1 MSFTAKL
8 TLLPIGL
15 DGFVEDYVNNFKA
28 KGVNGKWL
36 NCVTPGEL
44 IRLGITKVGHQMII
58 LDRIRQLQAQYC
70 AFDNETLQ
78 MVLFRV
84 CRACVSIVAAVN
96 AHTSIVERQD
106 FRDPDADAVYPGILD
121 DLQDAVTY
129 ILNCVLTLMTAVWNA
144 AFWLDRPPFHTL
156 PDMISL
162 RKFLIERA
170 LLVNNAAQLAIANQ
184 LPTHFKEVQ
193 THVESVGDRVDAVIQ
208 GCNDS
213 IMLTPCGMELVQLRK
228 ADAAEFGFNL
238 ESTQTNVHWIAFV
251 QQESPAF
258 CSGKVTRG
266 DEVVEVNDQVVIGW
280 QHRRVADLMRL
291 YPKRISLRLRKRPMH
306 ATDFSGFPGGGRRHR
321 VVAQQE
327 PTNVPTRY
335 LRGRV
340 PLAAALPNASE
351 PLDSA
356 HDSTNPQL
364 LLSPSAASNT
374 IPEAQT
380 PIYSQSSS
388 SSSSRCPSMQFN
400 DELLQPGSHNL
411 DTLSYA
417 TAKSDTPPGGSFKT
431 AYSSFPAGR
440 ISSST
445 PSTPFLN
452 ARSKYKAKSESDNP
466 APLSPDRYQLRAN
479 MESVESSPRSGAERN
494 NSLQFRS
501 SLSTPSKGLFSRFT
515 LTHRRTA
522 SGGPTLWS
530 PAKDADQAETRS
542 VRSETGRR
550 TTAPIVQ
557 ALDKRTRSRPCMGS
571 VDSMPKQVVG
581 LTHRS
586 KSFKDLVPAESNGWL
601 WLKRSNTLLSKY
613 GKRWCVFKNSTLY
626 YYRHVEDQ
634 VAEGMINMNG
644 FTVTP
649 APEVKYG
656 RYPFYV
662 HNDWIRFIFAA
673 ETETER
679 TRWMNLL
686 AMPSI
691 TLPDINENRS
701 PRVGGFGP
709 GHLAGDEDLPP
720 RVSLRSKAMIAHS
733 EHDCQLGR
741 QPIPPKPG
749 QDAEQQRLQTSANQ
763 SPLELR
769 RNPSLG
775 VKPLSPCV
783 SRQDETDPSASSFIV
798 PKVVPQVFCSLPHRS
813 PSVPSGLSYMDGGG
827 SHDFDESLLGCPRV
841 ARNEASPIIVCDLI
855 TMREKPS
862 LESHSSTHSPT
873 YMLPPQFPQR
883 SSTCKSSPPISDA
896 TSGQP
901 NSHRYQLSPPVRDSR
916 QRAMSSSPLPQCHG
930 KRSALMTS
938 NDHSTTPTS
947 GV

>member
-1 MSFTAKL
+1 
-8 TLLPIGL
+8 
-15 DGFVEDYVNNFKA
+15 
-28 KGVNGKWL
+28 
-36 NCVTPGEL
+36 
-44 IRLGITKVGHQMII
+44 
-58 LDRIRQLQAQYC
+58 
-70 AFDNETLQ
+70 

-156 PDMISL
+156 PDMIAL

-170 LLVNNAAQLAIANQ
+170 LLVNNAAQLAISNQ
-184 LPTHFKEVQ
+184 LPTHFEEVQ

-251 QQESPAF
+251 QQE
-258 CSGKVTRG
+258 
-266 DEVVEVNDQVVIGW
+266 IGW

-327 PTNVPTRY
+327 PTTVPTRY

-356 HDSTNPQL
+356 QDSTNPQL

-452 ARSKYKAKSESDNP
+452 ARSKYKAKSESDHP
-466 APLSPDRYQLRAN
+466 PVSPDAYQPRAN
-479 MESVESSPRSGAERN
+479 MESVESSPRSVAERN
-494 NSLQFRS
+494 NSLQSRS
-501 SLSTPSKGLFSRFT
+501 SLSTPSKSLFSRFT

-530 PAKDADQAETRS
+530 TAKDADQAETRS

-557 ALDKRTRSRPCMGS
+557 ALDKRTRGRPCMGS

-634 VAEGMINMNG
+634 VAEGMVNMNG

-673 ETETER
+673 ETETDR
-679 TRWMNLL
+679 TKWMNLL

-691 TLPDINENRS
+691 TLPDTNENRS

-709 GHLAGDEDLPP
+709 GHLTGDEDLPL
-720 RVSLRSKAMIAHS
+720 RVSLRSKALIVHS
-733 EHDCQLGR
+733 EHDSQLRR
-741 QPIPPKPG
+741 QTISPKPG
-749 QDAEQQRLQTSANQ
+749 QDAGQQRLRTSANQ

-783 SRQDETDPSASSFIV
+783 LRQDESDPSASSFIV
-798 PKVVPQVFCSLPHRS
+798 PKIVPQVFCSLPHRS
-813 PSVPSGLSYMDGGG
+813 PSVPSGLSYMDDGDC
-827 SHDFDESLLGCPRV
+827 HDFDEPLMGCPRN
-841 ARNEASPIIVCDLI
+841 ARVEASPTVVRNLKN
-855 TMREKPS
+855 MREKLS
-862 LESHSSTHSPT
+862 LESHSDTHSPT
-873 YMLPPQFPQR
+873 YMLPPQSPQC
-883 SSTCKSSPPISDA
+883 SLTSKSSPPISDA
-896 TSGQP
+896 TSGRP
-901 NSHRYQLSPPVRDSR
+901 NSHRYQLTPPVRDSR
-916 QRAMSSSPLPQCHG
+916 QRAMSSSPLPQCHR
-930 KRSALMTS
+930 KRSALVAS
-938 NDHSTTPTS
+938 NDPSTTPTS